1 MNPEQLWE
9 TTMDPEQRM
18 MKKISIVDAIKA
30 DEDFNLLM
38 GEDVQPRRNYIIE
51 NATFVK
57 NIDA

>member
-1 MNPEQLWE
+1 
-9 TTMDPEQRM
+9 MDPEQRM
-18 MKKISIVDAIKA
+18 MKKISIVDAMKA
-30 DEDFNLLM
+30 DADFDLLM

>member
-1 MNPEQLWE
+1 
-9 TTMDPEQRM
+9 MDPEQRM
-18 MKKISIVDAIKA
+18 MKKISIVDAMKA
-30 DEDFNLLM
+30 DDDFKLLM